1 MTSIDHKFTQI
12 NKRIRN
18 NKDSILK
25 TSEEIK
31 KIKAAIEIKKPRPA
45 VKIKSNIEISL
56 RKAQIKPNFNNKT
69 VLTDSTWHYVE
80 LFLKRNK
87 GEEALNYWHQAQ
99 NFFKATETLDLLSK
113 PLTTYY
119 CFLNATKALLTFKKI
134 GFDTRHGVSGKSTP
148 GQINLI
154 NEIVYLHPRGVLS
167 GLCNYLEEPVVTISV
182 PNTNKRLPE
191 SYTLKDILY
200 NLEYIHRAY
209 NLTYSNQTELFVPIE
224 EPRFVHDKS
233 RKKGWI
239 ELRLEPEYST
249 DKEFAK
255 ITGFGKDFYYD
266 QIDYYTLRLNKEF
279 KWDAPR
285 NNPTTESLQDLSK
298 YYKNHRKRFRYIYS
312 ANKLWYIKRKNLTN
326 GLIDR
331 GTLPLTFAAMHRLSE
346 MSRYD
351 PNTLEKHL
359 EKSYGWLLSEF
370 ITKSIHQFVDMVSS
384 EITGDDFRVTGFR
397 T

>member
-1 MTSIDHKFTQI
+1 M
-12 NKRIRN
+12 RRN
-18 NKDSILK
+18 QDTIYK
-25 TSEEIK
+25 TNEEIK
-31 KIKAAIEIKKPRPA
+31 KIKSAIDIKKPRPA
-45 VKIKSNIEISL
+45 VKIKNNIEISL
-56 RKAQIKPNFNNKT
+56 RKAQINPNFDSRT

-80 LFLKRNK
+80 LILKRNK
-87 GEEALNYWHQAQ
+87 DKKALNYWHQAQ

-119 CFLNATKALLTFKKI
+119 CFLNATKALLTVKKI
-134 GFDTRHGVSGKSTP
+134 RFDTKHGVSGKSTS
-148 GQINLI
+148 GSINLN
-154 NEIVYLHPRGVLS
+154 NEMVYLHPRGVLS
-167 GLCNYLEEPVVTISV
+167 GLCNYLEEPVVTTLV
-182 PNTNKRLPE
+182 PSTNKRLPE
-191 SYTLKDILY
+191 SYNLKDILY

-209 NLTYSNQTELFVPIE
+209 NLTYTNQTELFIPIE

-233 RKKGWI
+233 QKKGWI
-239 ELRLEPEYST
+239 ELRLEPEYSSEN
-249 DKEFAK
+249 EFSK
-255 ITGFGKDFYYD
+255 ITGFGKDIYYD
-266 QIDYYTLRLNKEF
+266 QVDYYTIRLNKKF

-285 NNPTTESLQDLSK
+285 NNPTTESLQELSK

-312 ANKLWYIKRKNLTN
+312 ANKLWYIKRKNLAKVIN
-326 GLIDR
+326 R
-331 GTLPLTFAAMHRLSE
+331 GTLPLTFGAMHRLSE